1 MTAMDHLALFYTVGI
16 VMSLGPIGWFLWQKH
31 HR

>member
-1 MTAMDHLALFYTVGI
+1 MTAMDHLTLFYAIGL
-16 VMSLGPIGWFLWQKH
+16 VMSLGLIAWLLWQKH